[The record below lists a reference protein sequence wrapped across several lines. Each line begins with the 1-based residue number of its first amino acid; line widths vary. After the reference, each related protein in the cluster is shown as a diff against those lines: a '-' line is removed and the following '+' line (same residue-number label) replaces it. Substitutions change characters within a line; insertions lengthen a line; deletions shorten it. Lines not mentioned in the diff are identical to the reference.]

1 MFLFSI
7 VTGNRFRKKDR
18 VFHLQIQEGHL
29 GAEGSVDSS
38 TVQWKKLPINS
49 VNDTSNQ
56 SEYHTL
62 KYNERAIDL
71 NEVKGTAGHV
81 LTGVRFVV
89 SDGHLNLQAKM
100 SLFDFA
106 TGQLGSS
113 AWVSSYETTPK
124 VTCGRGFNQEVFK
137 PFYWYLCRAS

>member
-7 VTGNRFRKKDR
+7 VTGVRFRKKDR

-62 KYNERAIDL
+62 KYNRSGL
-71 NEVKGTAGHV
+71 LSVTA
-81 LTGVRFVV
+81 T
-89 SDGHLNLQAKM
+89 
-100 SLFDFA
+100 
-106 TGQLGSS
+106 
-113 AWVSSYETTPK
+113 
-124 VTCGRGFNQEVFK
+124 
-137 PFYWYLCRAS
+137 